1 MEKLSKFIYMV
12 VFLVF
17 FLLTDLYLSNEIIRN
32 IANGFTLHNNVFRL
46 NYVKNTG
53 AAFSLL
59 PNAREFL
66 IIFSVVLIT
75 LFFVYVYKHLKS
87 ISLKTI
93 FTISL
98 LCAGIAGNLHERIVF
113 GFVRDFFE
121 FTCFNFPVFNLSDV
135 FINIGVVIL
144 VILILAKKT
153 A

>member
-12 VFLVF
+12 VCFVF

-93 FTISL
+93 FTISV

-144 VILILAKKT
+144 IILILAKKT

>member
-1 MEKLSKFIYMV
+1 MV
-12 VFLVF
+12 VCFVF

-46 NYVKNTG
+46 NYIKNTG

-144 VILILAKKT
+144 IILILEDILIQKKKQNMP
-153 A
+153 

>member
-12 VFLVF
+12 VCFVF

-75 LFFVYVYKHLKS
+75 LFFVYVYKHLK
-87 ISLKTI
+87 
-93 FTISL
+93 
-98 LCAGIAGNLHERIVF
+98 
-113 GFVRDFFE
+113 
-121 FTCFNFPVFNLSDV
+121 
-135 FINIGVVIL
+135 
-144 VILILAKKT
+144 
-153 A
+153 

>member
-12 VFLVF
+12 VCFVF

-75 LFFVYVYKHLKS
+75 LFFVYFYKHLKS

-144 VILILAKKT
+144 IILILAKKT

>member
-12 VFLVF
+12 VCFVF

-32 IANGFTLHNNVFRL
+32 IANGFTLHNNVFGL

-144 VILILAKKT
+144 IILILAKKT

>member
-12 VFLVF
+12 VCFVF

-121 FTCFNFPVFNLSDV
+121 FTFFNFPVFNLSDV

-144 VILILAKKT
+144 IILILAKKT

>member
-12 VFLVF
+12 VCFVF
-17 FLLTDLYLSNEIIRN
+17 FLLTDLYLSNVIIRN

-144 VILILAKKT
+144 IILILAKKT

>member
-12 VFLVF
+12 VCIVF

-144 VILILAKKT
+144 IILILAKTT

>member
-12 VFLVF
+12 VCFVF

-32 IANGFTLHNNVFRL
+32 IVNGFTLHNNVFRL

-144 VILILAKKT
+144 IILILAKKT